1 MKQLQKK
8 KGIVLTSKDYKE
20 NARLLTVLTSD
31 GLENTILRGAN
42 KINSKNKAFS
52 IAPVK
57 IDYVVS
63 SAKPLSTLTEASI
76 IDNYTHIKLDATK
89 NLIVLAII
97 EKICVFTENIDDK
110 AMFFRFLSTILEKL
124 ENTQYPHIILN
135 LFEIK
140 LMYLLGI
147 APILNHC
154 MICMQPRNNYVLSI
168 KHAGTICKLCSK
180 YTEYELNESATKVYQ
195 YLYCI
200 KLEKADEAFFG
211 LIHQTKIDLDDWI
224 DRYYE
229 KYIDFYS
236 KAKKVIRKV
245 LS

>member
-20 NARLLTVLTSD
+20 NARLLTILTTD

-52 IAPVK
+52 IAPVM

-63 SAKPLSTLTEASI
+63 GAKPLSTLTEASI
-76 IDNYTHIKLDATK
+76 INNYTQIKLDVSKSVVVFA
-89 NLIVLAII
+89 IV
-97 EKICVFTENIDDK
+97 EKILNFTENIDDK
-110 AMFFRFLSTILEKL
+110 TMFFHFLVTILEKL
-124 ENTQYPHIILN
+124 EMTQYPQIVLN

-154 MICMQPRNNYVLSI
+154 MVCMKPHQNYVLSL
-168 KHAGTICKLCSK
+168 KYAGTICESCCK
-180 YTEYELNESATKVYQ
+180 YVEYELNESATRVYQ
-195 YLYCI
+195 YLYFI
-200 KLEKADEAFFG
+200 KLDKADEKFFN
-211 LIHQTKIDLDDWI
+211 LIHQTQVNLEDWI
-224 DRYYE
+224 NQYYE

-245 LS
+245 L

>member
-20 NARLLTVLTSD
+20 NARLLTILTSD
-31 GLENTILRGAN
+31 GLEHTILRGAN

-52 IAPVK
+52 IAPVG
-57 IDYVVS
+57 IDYVIS

-76 IDNYTHIKLDATK
+76 IHNYTHIKLDSMK
-89 NLIVLAII
+89 NLIVFAMI
-97 EKICVFTENIDDK
+97 EKVLIFTENIDDK
-110 AMFFRFLSTILEKL
+110 AMFFNFFYTILDKL
-124 ENTQYPHIILN
+124 DNTQYPYIVLN

-147 APILNHC
+147 APVLNHC
-154 MICMQPRNNYVLSI
+154 MICMKPHDHYVLSL
-168 KHAGTICKLCSK
+168 KHAGTICKTCSP
-180 YTEYELNESATKVYQ
+180 YVEYELNESATKVYQ
-195 YLYCI
+195 YLYFI
-200 KLEKADEAFFG
+200 KLDKADEHFFN
-211 LIHQTKIDLDDWI
+211 LIYQTNIDLDDWI
-224 DRYYE
+224 NQYYE

-245 LS
+245 L